1 MANIKGKIMI
11 NLENKVVLITGGTGS
26 FGEAFL
32 KKLLENSCGQIRIFS
47 RDEKK
52 QDDLRKKFS
61 GENVKFY
68 LGDVRDYQSIVNSM
82 RGVDFVFHAAAYKQ
96 VPSCEF
102 HPIEAVKTN
111 ILGTENVLEAAIN
124 CGVEKVVCLSTDKSV
139 YPINAMGISKAMM
152 EKVAIAKARQS
163 SKTTISIT
171 RYGNVMG
178 SRGSVIPLFEK
189 QIERGVPLTITNPKM
204 TRFLM
209 TLDEAV
215 ELVLFAFNNANTGDI
230 FVQKT
235 SSCHLDDLAVAV
247 YESMGR
253 KNYPLEI
260 LGTRHGEK
268 KHEVLLSKEEVA
280 VAEEFD
286 NYFKVSPDNRDLD
299 YQKYVEQGDEK
310 LNSAVEYSSANS
322 RILNVEEIKQMLND
336 MRFL

>member
-1 MANIKGKIMI
+1 MI

-32 KKLLENSCGQIRIFS
+32 KKLLEHSCGQIRIFS